1 MTAATRFVPITD
13 AHEHAP
19 HIKKYFRVPSYV
31 ALRAAEVYSEIFGNP
46 ERVLRDGFSAMEL
59 AGFLYA
65 RSFPREEWRV
75 RFHEAI
81 RTT

>member
-1 MTAATRFVPITD
+1 MTASTRFVPITD
-13 AHEHAP
+13 VNEHAP
-19 HIKKYFRVPSYV
+19 HLQKYMRVPSYV
-31 ALRAAEVYSEIFGNP
+31 ALRAAEVYEEVFGNP
-46 ERVLRDGFSAMEL
+46 ARVLKDGFSAMEL

-65 RSFPREEWRV
+65 RSFPRAEWRA

>member
-1 MTAATRFVPITD
+1 MTASTRFVPITD

-19 HIKKYFRVPSYV
+19 HLRKFFRVPSYV
-31 ALRAAEVYSEIFGNP
+31 ALRAAEVYEHIYGDSR
-46 ERVLRDGFSAMEL
+46 RVLTDGFSAMEL